1 MTGIA
6 SQSSNID
13 GVSLAPL
20 LNSSAVL
27 PIRDLFWH
35 YPHYHH
41 VGGARPYSAIRSGN
55 YRLIHFYEDNRDE
68 LYNLVKDPSESQD
81 LSNSEVE
88 LKISLKKKLD
98 AWLQSTSAQ
107 LPVN

>member
-6 SQSSNID
+6 SQSSTID

-20 LNSSAVL
+20 LKSSKAL
-27 PIRDLFWH
+27 PTRDLFWH
-35 YPHYHH
+35 YPHYHR
-41 VGGARPYSAIRSGN
+41 VGGARPYSAILSGN
-55 YRLIHFYEDNRDE
+55 YRLIHFYEDSRDE
-68 LYNLVKDPSESQD
+68 LYNLAKDPSESQD

-107 LPVN
+107 LPLN